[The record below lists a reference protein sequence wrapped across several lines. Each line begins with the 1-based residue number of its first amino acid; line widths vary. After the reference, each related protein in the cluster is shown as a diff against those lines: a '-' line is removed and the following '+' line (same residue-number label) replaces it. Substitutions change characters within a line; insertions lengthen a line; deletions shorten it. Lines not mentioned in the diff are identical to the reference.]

1 MKNIAILGDSLIGLL
16 SALVLSKNKNNI
28 YIFRNTQEDSGREN
42 IERYFSINL
51 LSKYM
56 FMKSGIW
63 ENIES
68 NGIQPYKKIIT
79 WSDTGN
85 DVTFN
90 SRSISY
96 DYLGYIIKESSI
108 KEAIEEKLSKLK
120 NITIKSIEEVLYIDK
135 SENNVI
141 NLLNK
146 KKLKYDLLLL
156 ADARNFNIFNN
167 LKINRIT
174 HDYNQSAL
182 VINLK
187 LENSISNKIAFQRF
201 ADNQIQGLLPI
212 SSNEFNLIWSI
223 NSSEVDNLFNKDKVL
238 LTKIL
243 NNQLSSRIGNIIQ
256 ISDRIVFPLSGFHV
270 KSYVYN
276 NIILIGGSAHSVHPL
291 AGLGLNMGIQDIFIL
306 DAALNHDKNTYIN
319 KKSLNYYN
327 SNCIKNNKKLFYTI
341 NFLKKFYENKLLP
354 LSVKSKA
361 FDFFNKSLILKS
373 QVIEEATGIKTLNSV
388 LSKGYSRSN
397 NY

>member
-16 SALVLSKNKNNI
+16 SALVLSKNENNI
-28 YIFRNTQEDSGREN
+28 YIFRNTQEDFKREN

-79 WSDTGN
+79 WNDTGN
-85 DVTFN
+85 EVTFN

-108 KEAIEEKLSKLK
+108 KKAIEEKLSKLK
-120 NITIKSIEEVLYIDK
+120 NVIIKSIEEVSYINQ
-135 SENNVI
+135 SENNAI
-141 NLLNK
+141 NFKNK

-167 LKINRIT
+167 LEINRIT
-174 HDYNQSAL
+174 HNYNQSAL

-187 LENSISNKIAFQRF
+187 LENSISEKVAFQRF
-201 ADNQIQGLLPI
+201 ADSQIQGLLPI

-223 NSSEVDNLFNKDKVL
+223 NSSEVDNLFNKDKTSL
-238 LTKIL
+238 IKIL

-256 ISDRIVFPLSGFHV
+256 ISDRIVFPLSGFYV

-306 DAALNHDKNTYIN
+306 DTALNHEKNTYIN
-319 KKSLNYYN
+319 ETSLNYYN
-327 SNCIKNNKKLFYTI
+327 SSCIKNNKKIFYTI
-341 NFLKKFYENKLLP
+341 NFLKKFYENELLP

-373 QVIEEATGIKTLNSV
+373 QVIEEATGIKTLNSI
-388 LSKGYSRSN
+388 LSEGYSRPN

>member
-16 SALVLSKNKNNI
+16 SALILSKNKNNI
-28 YIFRNTQEDSGREN
+28 YIFRNAQEDSEREN

-79 WSDTGN
+79 WSDAGN
-85 DVTFN
+85 EVTFN
-90 SRSISY
+90 SKSISY

-108 KEAIEEKLSKLK
+108 KKAIEEKLSKLE
-120 NITIKSIEEVLYIDK
+120 NITIKSIEEVSRIDQ

-141 NLLNK
+141 NFINK

-156 ADARNFNIFNN
+156 ADTRNFNVFNN
-167 LKINRIT
+167 LEINRIT

-187 LENSISNKIAFQRF
+187 LENSISEKIAFQRF

-212 SSNEFNLIWSI
+212 SSNEFNLIWSV

-243 NNQLSSRIGNIIQ
+243 NDQLSSRIGNIIK
-256 ISDRIVFPLSGFHV
+256 ISDRIVFPLSGFYV

-306 DAALNHDKNTYIN
+306 DTALNHEKNTYIN
-319 KKSLNYYN
+319 EKSLNYYN
-327 SNCIKNNKKLFYTI
+327 NNCIKNNKKLFYTI
-341 NFLKKFYENKLLP
+341 NFLKKFYENELLA
-354 LSVKSKA
+354 LSIKSKA
-361 FDFFNKSLILKS
+361 LDFFNKSLILKS

-388 LSKGYSRSN
+388 LSEGYSRPN

>member
-28 YIFRNTQEDSGREN
+28 YIFRNTQEDSEREN

-63 ENIES
+63 ENIKPD
-68 NGIQPYKKIIT
+68 GIQPYKKIIT
-79 WSDTGN
+79 WNDTGN
-85 DVTFN
+85 EVTFN

-108 KEAIEEKLSKLK
+108 KKAIEEKLSKLK
-120 NITIKSIEEVLYIDK
+120 NVIIKSIEEVSYINQ
-135 SENNVI
+135 SENNAI
-141 NLLNK
+141 NFKNK

-167 LKINRIT
+167 LEINRIT
-174 HDYNQSAL
+174 HNYNQSAL

-187 LENSISNKIAFQRF
+187 LENPISEKVAFQRF
-201 ADNQIQGLLPI
+201 ADSQIQGLLPI

-223 NSSEVDNLFNKDKVL
+223 NSSEVDNLFNKDKTSL
-238 LTKIL
+238 IKIL

-256 ISDRIVFPLSGFHV
+256 ISDRIIFPLSGFYV

-306 DAALNHDKNTYIN
+306 DTALNHEKNTYIN
-319 KKSLNYYN
+319 ETSLNYYN
-327 SNCIKNNKKLFYTI
+327 SSCIKNNKKIFYTI
-341 NFLKKFYENKLLP
+341 NFLKKFYENEFLS

-361 FDFFNKSLILKS
+361 LDFFDKSLTLKS
-373 QVIEEATGIKTLNSV
+373 QVIEEATGIKTLNSI
-388 LSKGYSRSN
+388 LSEGYSRSN

>member
-28 YIFRNTQEDSGREN
+28 YIFRNTQEDSEREN

-79 WSDTGN
+79 WSDAGN
-85 DVTFN
+85 EVTFN
-90 SRSISY
+90 SKSISY

-108 KEAIEEKLSKLK
+108 KKAIEEKLSKLE
-120 NITIKSIEEVLYIDK
+120 NITIKSIEEVSCIDQ

-141 NLLNK
+141 NFINK

-156 ADARNFNIFNN
+156 ADTRNFNVFNN
-167 LKINRIT
+167 LEINRIT

-187 LENSISNKIAFQRF
+187 LENSISIVVKEKSE
-201 ADNQIQGLLPI
+201 LLA
-212 SSNEFNLIWSI
+212 
-223 NSSEVDNLFNKDKVL
+223 
-238 LTKIL
+238 T
-243 NNQLSSRIGNIIQ
+243 
-256 ISDRIVFPLSGFHV
+256 
-270 KSYVYN
+270 
-276 NIILIGGSAHSVHPL
+276 
-291 AGLGLNMGIQDIFIL
+291 
-306 DAALNHDKNTYIN
+306 
-319 KKSLNYYN
+319 SL
-327 SNCIKNNKKLFYTI
+327 
-341 NFLKKFYENKLLP
+341 
-354 LSVKSKA
+354 
-361 FDFFNKSLILKS
+361 
-373 QVIEEATGIKTLNSV
+373 
-388 LSKGYSRSN
+388 R
-397 NY
+397 

>member
-28 YIFRNTQEDSGREN
+28 YIFRNTQEDSEREN

-79 WSDTGN
+79 WSDAGN
-85 DVTFN
+85 EVTFN
-90 SRSISY
+90 SKSISY

-108 KEAIEEKLSKLK
+108 KKAIEEKLSKLE
-120 NITIKSIEEVLYIDK
+120 NITIKSIEEVSRIDQ

-141 NLLNK
+141 NLINK

-156 ADARNFNIFNN
+156 ADTRNFNVFNN
-167 LKINRIT
+167 LEINRIT

-187 LENSISNKIAFQRF
+187 LENSISEKIAFQRF

-212 SSNEFNLIWSI
+212 SSNEFNLIWSV

-243 NNQLSSRIGNIIQ
+243 NDQLSSRIGNIIK
-256 ISDRIVFPLSGFHV
+256 ISDRIVFPLSGFYV

-306 DAALNHDKNTYIN
+306 DTALNHEKNTYIN
-319 KKSLNYYN
+319 EKSLNYYN

-341 NFLKKFYENKLLP
+341 NFLKKFYENELLS
-354 LSVKSKA
+354 LSVKSKVL
-361 FDFFNKSLILKS
+361 DFFNKSLILKS
-373 QVIEEATGIKTLNSV
+373 QVIEEATGIKMLNSV
-388 LSKGYSRSN
+388 LSEGYSRPN

>member
-16 SALVLSKNKNNI
+16 SALILSKNKNNI
-28 YIFRNTQEDSGREN
+28 YIFRNTQEDSEREN

-79 WSDTGN
+79 WSDAGN
-85 DVTFN
+85 EVTFN
-90 SRSISY
+90 SKSISY

-108 KEAIEEKLSKLK
+108 KKAIEEKLSKLE
-120 NITIKSIEEVLYIDK
+120 NITIKSIEEVSRIDQ

-141 NLLNK
+141 NFINK

-156 ADARNFNIFNN
+156 ADTRNFNVFNN
-167 LKINRIT
+167 LEINRIT

-187 LENSISNKIAFQRF
+187 LENSISEKIAFQRF

-212 SSNEFNLIWSI
+212 SSNEFNLIWSV

-243 NNQLSSRIGNIIQ
+243 NDQLSSRIGNIIQ
-256 ISDRIVFPLSGFHV
+256 ISDRIVFPLSGFYV

-306 DAALNHDKNTYIN
+306 DTALNHEKNTYIN
-319 KKSLNYYN
+319 EKSLNYYN
-327 SNCIKNNKKLFYTI
+327 NNCIKNNKKLFYTI
-341 NFLKKFYENKLLP
+341 NFLKKFYENELLA
-354 LSVKSKA
+354 LSIKSKA
-361 FDFFNKSLILKS
+361 LDFFNKSLILKS

-388 LSKGYSRSN
+388 LSEGYSRPN

>member
-28 YIFRNTQEDSGREN
+28 YIFRNIQEDSEREN

-63 ENIES
+63 ENIKPD
-68 NGIQPYKKIIT
+68 GIQPYKKIIT
-79 WSDTGN
+79 WNDTGN
-85 DVTFN
+85 EVTFN

-108 KEAIEEKLSKLK
+108 KKAIEEKLSKLK
-120 NITIKSIEEVLYIDK
+120 NVIIKSIEEVSYINQ
-135 SENNVI
+135 SESNVI
-141 NLLNK
+141 NFKNK

-167 LKINRIT
+167 LEINRIT
-174 HDYNQSAL
+174 HNYNQSAL

-187 LENSISNKIAFQRF
+187 LENSISEKVAFQRF
-201 ADNQIQGLLPI
+201 ADSQIQGLLPI

-223 NSSEVDNLFNKDKVL
+223 NSSEVDNLFNKDKTSL
-238 LTKIL
+238 IKIL

-256 ISDRIVFPLSGFHV
+256 ISDRIIFPLSGFYV

-306 DAALNHDKNTYIN
+306 DTALNHEKNTYIN
-319 KKSLNYYN
+319 ETSLNYYN
-327 SNCIKNNKKLFYTI
+327 SSCIKNNKKIFYTI
-341 NFLKKFYENKLLP
+341 NFLKKFYENEFLS

-361 FDFFNKSLILKS
+361 LDFFDKSLTLKS
-373 QVIEEATGIKTLNSV
+373 QVIEEATGIKTLNSI
-388 LSKGYSRSN
+388 LSEGYSRSN

>member
-341 NFLKKFYENKLLP
+341 NFLKKFYENELLP

>member
-28 YIFRNTQEDSGREN
+28 YIFRNTQEDSEREN

-63 ENIES
+63 ENIKPD
-68 NGIQPYKKIIT
+68 GIQPYKKIIT
-79 WSDTGN
+79 WDDTGN
-85 DVTFN
+85 EVTFN

-108 KEAIEEKLSKLK
+108 KKAIEEKLSKLK
-120 NITIKSIEEVLYIDK
+120 NVIIKSIEEVSYINQ

-141 NLLNK
+141 NFKNK

-167 LKINRIT
+167 LEINRIT
-174 HDYNQSAL
+174 HNYNQSAL

-187 LENSISNKIAFQRF
+187 LENSISEKVAFQRF
-201 ADNQIQGLLPI
+201 ADSQIQGLLPI

-223 NSSEVDNLFNKDKVL
+223 NSSEVDNLFNKDKTSL
-238 LTKIL
+238 IKIL

-256 ISDRIVFPLSGFHV
+256 ISDRIIFPLSGFYV

-306 DAALNHDKNTYIN
+306 DTALNHEKNTYIN
-319 KKSLNYYN
+319 ETSLNYYN
-327 SNCIKNNKKLFYTI
+327 SSCIKNNKKIFYTI
-341 NFLKKFYENKLLP
+341 NFLKKFYENEFLS

-361 FDFFNKSLILKS
+361 LDFFDKSLTLKS
-373 QVIEEATGIKTLNSV
+373 QVIEEATGIKTLNSI
-388 LSKGYSRSN
+388 LSEGYSRSN

>member
-28 YIFRNTQEDSGREN
+28 YIFRNTQEDSEREN

-63 ENIES
+63 ENIKPD
-68 NGIQPYKKIIT
+68 GIQPYKKIIT
-79 WSDTGN
+79 WNDTGN
-85 DVTFN
+85 EVTFN

-108 KEAIEEKLSKLK
+108 KKAIEEKLSKLK
-120 NITIKSIEEVLYIDK
+120 NVIIKSIEEVSYINQ

-141 NLLNK
+141 NFKNK

-167 LKINRIT
+167 LEINRIT
-174 HDYNQSAL
+174 HNYNQSAL

-187 LENSISNKIAFQRF
+187 LENSISEKVAFQRF
-201 ADNQIQGLLPI
+201 ADRQIQGLLPI

-223 NSSEVDNLFNKDKVL
+223 NSSEVDNLFNKDKTSL
-238 LTKIL
+238 IKIL

-256 ISDRIVFPLSGFHV
+256 ISDRIVFPLSGFYV

-306 DAALNHDKNTYIN
+306 DTALNHEKNTYIN
-319 KKSLNYYN
+319 ETSLNYYN
-327 SNCIKNNKKLFYTI
+327 SSCIKNNKKIFYTI
-341 NFLKKFYENKLLP
+341 NFLKKFYENEFLS

-361 FDFFNKSLILKS
+361 LDFFDKSLTLKS
-373 QVIEEATGIKTLNSV
+373 QVIEEATGIKTLNSI
-388 LSKGYSRSN
+388 LSEGYSRSN

>member
-28 YIFRNTQEDSGREN
+28 YIFRNTQEDSEREN

-63 ENIES
+63 ENIKPD
-68 NGIQPYKKIIT
+68 GIQPYKKIIT
-79 WSDTGN
+79 WDDTGN
-85 DVTFN
+85 EVTFN

-108 KEAIEEKLSKLK
+108 KKAIEEKLSKLK
-120 NITIKSIEEVLYIDK
+120 NVIIKSIEEVSYINQ

-141 NLLNK
+141 NFKNK

-167 LKINRIT
+167 LEINRIT
-174 HDYNQSAL
+174 HNYNQSAL

-187 LENSISNKIAFQRF
+187 LENSISEKVAFQRF
-201 ADNQIQGLLPI
+201 ADSQIQGLLPI

-223 NSSEVDNLFNKDKVL
+223 NSSEVGNLFNKDKTL
-238 LTKIL
+238 LIKIL

-256 ISDRIVFPLSGFHV
+256 ISDRIVFPLSGFYV

-306 DAALNHDKNTYIN
+306 DTALNHEKNTYIN
-319 KKSLNYYN
+319 EKSLNYYN
-327 SNCIKNNKKLFYTI
+327 SSCIKNNKKIFYTI
-341 NFLKKFYENKLLP
+341 NFLKKFYENEFLS

-361 FDFFNKSLILKS
+361 LDFFDKSLTLKS
-373 QVIEEATGIKTLNSV
+373 QVIEEATGIKTLNSI
-388 LSKGYSRSN
+388 LSEGYSRSN

>member
-16 SALVLSKNKNNI
+16 SALVLSKNENNI
-28 YIFRNTQEDSGREN
+28 YIFRNTQEDFKREN

-63 ENIES
+63 ENIKPD
-68 NGIQPYKKIIT
+68 GIQPYKKIIT
-79 WSDTGN
+79 WNDTGN
-85 DVTFN
+85 EVTFN

-108 KEAIEEKLSKLK
+108 KKAIEEKLFKLK
-120 NITIKSIEEVLYIDK
+120 NITIKSIEEVSHINQ

-141 NLLNK
+141 NFINK

-156 ADARNFNIFNN
+156 ADTKNFNIFNN
-167 LKINRIT
+167 LKIDKII

-187 LENSISNKIAFQRF
+187 LENSISEKIAFQRF

-223 NSSEVDNLFNKDKVL
+223 NSSEVDNLLNKDKVS

-256 ISDRIVFPLSGFHV
+256 ISDRIVFPLSGFYV

-306 DAALNHDKNTYIN
+306 DTALNHDKNTHIN
-319 KKSLNYYN
+319 EKSLNYYN
-327 SNCIKNNKKLFYTI
+327 RNCIKNNKKLFYTI
-341 NFLKKFYENKLLP
+341 NFLKKFYENELLS

-361 FDFFNKSLILKS
+361 LDFFNKSLILKS

-388 LSKGYSRSN
+388 LSEGYSRPN

>member
-28 YIFRNTQEDSGREN
+28 YIFRNTQEDSEREN

-51 LSKYM
+51 LSKYVL
-56 FMKSGIW
+56 MKSGIW

-85 DVTFN
+85 EVIFN
-90 SRSISY
+90 SKSISY

-108 KEAIEEKLSKLK
+108 KKAIEEKLSKLK
-120 NITIKSIEEVLYIDK
+120 NITIKSIKEVSRIDQ

-141 NLLNK
+141 NFINK

-156 ADARNFNIFNN
+156 ADTRNFNVFNN
-167 LKINRIT
+167 LEINRIT

-187 LENSISNKIAFQRF
+187 LENSISKKIAFQRF

-212 SSNEFNLIWSI
+212 SSNEFNLIWSV
-223 NSSEVDNLFNKDKVL
+223 NSSEVDNLFNKNKAL

-243 NNQLSSRIGNIIQ
+243 NDQLSSRIGNIIQ
-256 ISDRIVFPLSGFHV
+256 ISDRIVFPLSGFYV

-306 DAALNHDKNTYIN
+306 DTALNHEKNTYIN
-319 KKSLNYYN
+319 EKSLNYYN
-327 SNCIKNNKKLFYTI
+327 NNCIKNNKKLFYTI
-341 NFLKKFYENKLLP
+341 NFLKKFYGNELLA

-361 FDFFNKSLILKS
+361 LDFFNKSLILKS

-388 LSKGYSRSN
+388 LSEGYSRPN

>member
-16 SALVLSKNKNNI
+16 SALILSKNKNNI
-28 YIFRNTQEDSGREN
+28 YIFRNAQEDSEREN

-79 WSDTGN
+79 WSDAGN
-85 DVTFN
+85 EVTFN
-90 SRSISY
+90 SKSISY

-108 KEAIEEKLSKLK
+108 KKAIEEKLSKLE
-120 NITIKSIEEVLYIDK
+120 NITIKSIEEVSRIDQ
-135 SENNVI
+135 SENNII
-141 NLLNK
+141 NFINK

-156 ADARNFNIFNN
+156 ADTRNFNVFNN
-167 LKINRIT
+167 LEINRIT

-187 LENSISNKIAFQRF
+187 LENSISEKIAFQRF

-212 SSNEFNLIWSI
+212 SSNEFNLIWSV

-243 NNQLSSRIGNIIQ
+243 NDQLSSRIGNIIK
-256 ISDRIVFPLSGFHV
+256 ISNRIVFPLSGFYV

-306 DAALNHDKNTYIN
+306 DTALNHEKNTYIN
-319 KKSLNYYN
+319 EKSLNYYN
-327 SNCIKNNKKLFYTI
+327 NNCIKNNKKLFYTI
-341 NFLKKFYENKLLP
+341 NFLKKFYENELLA
-354 LSVKSKA
+354 LSIKSKA
-361 FDFFNKSLILKS
+361 LDFFNISLILKS
-373 QVIEEATGIKTLNSV
+373 QVIEEATGIKMLNSV
-388 LSKGYSRSN
+388 LSEGYSRPN

>member
-16 SALVLSKNKNNI
+16 SALILSKNKNNI
-28 YIFRNTQEDSGREN
+28 YIFRNAQEDSEREN

-68 NGIQPYKKIIT
+68 NGILPYKKIIT

-85 DVTFN
+85 EVIFN
-90 SRSISY
+90 SKSISY

-108 KEAIEEKLSKLK
+108 KKAIEEKLSKLE
-120 NITIKSIEEVLYIDK
+120 NITIKSIEEVSRIDQ

-141 NLLNK
+141 NFINK

-156 ADARNFNIFNN
+156 ADTRNFNVFNN
-167 LKINRIT
+167 LEINRIT

-187 LENSISNKIAFQRF
+187 LENSISEKIAFQRF

-212 SSNEFNLIWSI
+212 SSNEFNLIWSV

-243 NNQLSSRIGNIIQ
+243 NDQLSSRIGNIIK
-256 ISDRIVFPLSGFHV
+256 ISNRIVFPLSGFYV

-306 DAALNHDKNTYIN
+306 DTALNHEKNTYIN
-319 KKSLNYYN
+319 EKSLNYYN

-341 NFLKKFYENKLLP
+341 NFLKKFYENELLA
-354 LSVKSKA
+354 LSIKSKA
-361 FDFFNKSLILKS
+361 LDFFNKSLILKS
-373 QVIEEATGIKTLNSV
+373 QVIEEATGIKMLNSV
-388 LSKGYSRSN
+388 LSEGYSRPN

>member
-16 SALVLSKNKNNI
+16 SALILSKNKNNI
-28 YIFRNTQEDSGREN
+28 YIFRNTQEDSEREN

-56 FMKSGIW
+56 LMKSGIW

-79 WSDTGN
+79 WNDTGN
-85 DVTFN
+85 EVTFN

-108 KEAIEEKLSKLK
+108 KKAIEEKLSKLK
-120 NITIKSIEEVLYIDK
+120 NITIKSIEEVSHINQ

-141 NLLNK
+141 NFINK
-146 KKLKYDLLLL
+146 KKLKYNLLLL
-156 ADARNFNIFNN
+156 ADTRNFNIFNN
-167 LKINRIT
+167 LKINKIT

-187 LENSISNKIAFQRF
+187 LDNPVSEKIAFQRF

-223 NSSEVDNLFNKDKVL
+223 NSSEVDNLFNKDKVS

-256 ISDRIVFPLSGFHV
+256 ISDRIVFPLSGFYV

-306 DAALNHDKNTYIN
+306 DTALNHDKNTYIN
-319 KKSLNYYN
+319 EKSLNYYN
-327 SNCIKNNKKLFYTI
+327 RNCIKNNKKIFYTI
-341 NFLKKFYENKLLP
+341 NFLKKFYENELLS
-354 LSVKSKA
+354 LSVKFKA
-361 FDFFNKSLILKS
+361 LDFFNKSLILKS

-388 LSKGYSRSN
+388 LSEGYSRPN

>member
-28 YIFRNTQEDSGREN
+28 YIFRNTQEDSEREN

-79 WSDTGN
+79 WSDAGN
-85 DVTFN
+85 EVTFN
-90 SRSISY
+90 SKSISY

-108 KEAIEEKLSKLK
+108 KKAIEEKLSKLK
-120 NITIKSIEEVLYIDK
+120 NITIKSIEEVSRIDQSK
-135 SENNVI
+135 NNVI
-141 NLLNK
+141 NFINK

-156 ADARNFNIFNN
+156 ADTRNFNVFNN
-167 LKINRIT
+167 LEINRIT

-187 LENSISNKIAFQRF
+187 LENSISEKIAFQRF

-212 SSNEFNLIWSI
+212 SSNEFNLIWSV

-243 NNQLSSRIGNIIQ
+243 NDQLSSRIGNIIQ
-256 ISDRIVFPLSGFHV
+256 ISDRIVFPLSGFYV

-306 DAALNHDKNTYIN
+306 DTALNHDKDTYIN
-319 KKSLNYYN
+319 EKSLNYYN
-327 SNCIKNNKKLFYTI
+327 SNCISSI
-341 NFLKKFYENKLLP
+341 
-354 LSVKSKA
+354 
-361 FDFFNKSLILKS
+361 
-373 QVIEEATGIKTLNSV
+373 
-388 LSKGYSRSN
+388 YSYRRN
-397 NY
+397 

>member
-16 SALVLSKNKNNI
+16 SALILSKNKNNI
-28 YIFRNTQEDSGREN
+28 YIFSNAQEDSEREN

-79 WSDTGN
+79 WNDTGN
-85 DVTFN
+85 EVTFN

-96 DYLGYIIKESSI
+96 DYLGYIIKESSN
-108 KEAIEEKLSKLK
+108 KKAIEVKLSKLK
-120 NITIKSIEEVLYIDK
+120 NITIKSIEEVSHINQ

-141 NLLNK
+141 NFKNK

-167 LKINRIT
+167 LEINRIT
-174 HDYNQSAL
+174 HNYNQSAL

-187 LENSISNKIAFQRF
+187 LENSISEKIAFQRF

-212 SSNEFNLIWSI
+212 SSNEFNLIWSV

-243 NNQLSSRIGNIIQ
+243 NDQLSSRIGNIIK
-256 ISDRIVFPLSGFHV
+256 ISNRIVFPLSGFYV

-306 DAALNHDKNTYIN
+306 DTALNHEKNTYIN
-319 KKSLNYYN
+319 EKSLNYYN
-327 SNCIKNNKKLFYTI
+327 NNCIKNNKKLFYTI
-341 NFLKKFYENKLLP
+341 NFLKKFYENELLA
-354 LSVKSKA
+354 LSIKSKA
-361 FDFFNKSLILKS
+361 LDFFNKSLILKS

-388 LSKGYSRSN
+388 LSEGYSRPN

>member
-1 MKNIAILGDSLIGLL
+1 MKNIAVLGDSLIGLL

-28 YIFRNTQEDSGREN
+28 YIFRNIQEDSEREN

-56 FMKSGIW
+56 LMKSGIW

-79 WSDTGN
+79 WNDTGN
-85 DVTFN
+85 EVTFN

-108 KEAIEEKLSKLK
+108 KQAIEEKLCKLK
-120 NITIKSIEEVLYIDK
+120 NITIKSIEEVSYIDK

-141 NLLNK
+141 NFINK

-156 ADARNFNIFNN
+156 ADTRNFNIFNN
-167 LKINRIT
+167 LKINRT
-174 HDYNQSAL
+174 TYDYNQSAL

-187 LENSISNKIAFQRF
+187 LENSISEKIAFQRF

-223 NSSEVDNLFNKDKVL
+223 NSSEVDNLFNKDKVS

-256 ISDRIVFPLSGFHV
+256 ISDRIVFPLSGFYV

-306 DAALNHDKNTYIN
+306 DTALNHDKNTYIN
-319 KKSLNYYN
+319 EKSLNYYN
-327 SNCIKNNKKLFYTI
+327 RNCIKNNKKIFYTI
-341 NFLKKFYENKLLP
+341 NFLKKFYENELLS

-361 FDFFNKSLILKS
+361 LDFFNKSLILKS
-373 QVIEEATGIKTLNSV
+373 QVIEEATGIKMLNSV
-388 LSKGYSRSN
+388 LSEGYSRPN

>member
-28 YIFRNTQEDSGREN
+28 YIFRNTQEDSEREN

-63 ENIES
+63 ENIKPD
-68 NGIQPYKKIIT
+68 GIQPYKKIIT
-79 WSDTGN
+79 WNDTGN
-85 DVTFN
+85 EVTFN

-108 KEAIEEKLSKLK
+108 KKAIEEKLSKLK
-120 NITIKSIEEVLYIDK
+120 NVIIKSIEEVSYINQ

-141 NLLNK
+141 NFKNK

-167 LKINRIT
+167 LEINRIT
-174 HDYNQSAL
+174 HNYNQSAL

-187 LENSISNKIAFQRF
+187 LENSISEKVAFQRF
-201 ADNQIQGLLPI
+201 ADSQIQGLLPI

-223 NSSEVDNLFNKDKVL
+223 NSSEVDNLFNKDKTSL
-238 LTKIL
+238 IKIL

-256 ISDRIVFPLSGFHV
+256 ISDRIVFPLSGFYV

-306 DAALNHDKNTYIN
+306 DTALNHEKNTYIN
-319 KKSLNYYN
+319 ETSLNYYN
-327 SNCIKNNKKLFYTI
+327 SSCIKNNKKIFYTI
-341 NFLKKFYENKLLP
+341 NFLKKFYENEFLS

-361 FDFFNKSLILKS
+361 LDFFDKSLTLKS
-373 QVIEEATGIKTLNSV
+373 QVIEEATGIKTLNSI
-388 LSKGYSRSN
+388 LSEGYSRSN

>member
-16 SALVLSKNKNNI
+16 SALILSKNKNNI
-28 YIFRNTQEDSGREN
+28 YIFRNTQEDSEREN

-79 WSDTGN
+79 WSDAGN
-85 DVTFN
+85 EVTFN
-90 SRSISY
+90 SKSISY

-108 KEAIEEKLSKLK
+108 KKAIEEKLSKLE
-120 NITIKSIEEVLYIDK
+120 NITIKSIEEVSRIDQ

-141 NLLNK
+141 NFINK

-156 ADARNFNIFNN
+156 ADTRNFNVFNN
-167 LKINRIT
+167 LEINRIT

-187 LENSISNKIAFQRF
+187 LENSISEKIAFQRF

-212 SSNEFNLIWSI
+212 SSNEFNLIWSV
-223 NSSEVDNLFNKDKVL
+223 NSSEVDNLCNKDKVL

-243 NNQLSSRIGNIIQ
+243 NDQLSSRIGNIIQ
-256 ISDRIVFPLSGFHV
+256 ISDRIVFPLSGFYV

-306 DAALNHDKNTYIN
+306 DTALNHEKNTYIN
-319 KKSLNYYN
+319 EKSLNYYN

-341 NFLKKFYENKLLP
+341 NFLKKFYENELLA
-354 LSVKSKA
+354 LSIKSKA
-361 FDFFNKSLILKS
+361 LDFFNKSLILKS

-388 LSKGYSRSN
+388 LSEGYSHPN

>member
-28 YIFRNTQEDSGREN
+28 YIFRNTQEDSEREN

-79 WSDTGN
+79 WSDAGN
-85 DVTFN
+85 EVTFN
-90 SRSISY
+90 SKSISY

-108 KEAIEEKLSKLK
+108 KKAIEEKLSKLE
-120 NITIKSIEEVLYIDK
+120 NITIKSIEEVSRIDQ

-141 NLLNK
+141 NFINK

-156 ADARNFNIFNN
+156 ADTRNFNVFNN
-167 LKINRIT
+167 LEINRIT

-182 VINLK
+182 AINLK
-187 LENSISNKIAFQRF
+187 LENSISEKIAFQRF

-212 SSNEFNLIWSI
+212 SSNEFNLIWSV

-243 NNQLSSRIGNIIQ
+243 NDQLSSRIGNIIQ
-256 ISDRIVFPLSGFHV
+256 ISDRIVFPLSGFYV

-306 DAALNHDKNTYIN
+306 DTALNHEKNTYIN
-319 KKSLNYYN
+319 EKSLNYYN

-341 NFLKKFYENKLLP
+341 NFLKKFYENELLA
-354 LSVKSKA
+354 LSIKSKA
-361 FDFFNKSLILKS
+361 LDFFNKSLILKS
-373 QVIEEATGIKTLNSV
+373 QVIEEATGIKMLNSV
-388 LSKGYSRSN
+388 LSEGYSRPN

>member
-16 SALVLSKNKNNI
+16 SALILSKNKNNI
-28 YIFRNTQEDSGREN
+28 YIFRNTQEDSEREN

-79 WSDTGN
+79 WSDAGN
-85 DVTFN
+85 EVIFN
-90 SRSISY
+90 SKSISY

-108 KEAIEEKLSKLK
+108 KKAIEEKLSKLE
-120 NITIKSIEEVLYIDK
+120 NITIKSIEEVSRIDQ
-135 SENNVI
+135 SENNII
-141 NLLNK
+141 NFINK

-156 ADARNFNIFNN
+156 ADTRNFNVFNN
-167 LKINRIT
+167 LEINRIT

-187 LENSISNKIAFQRF
+187 LENSISEKIAFQRF

-212 SSNEFNLIWSI
+212 SSNEFNLIWSV

-243 NNQLSSRIGNIIQ
+243 NDQLSSRIGNIIK
-256 ISDRIVFPLSGFHV
+256 ISDRIVFPLSGFYV

-306 DAALNHDKNTYIN
+306 DTALNHEKNTYIN
-319 KKSLNYYN
+319 EKSLNYYN
-327 SNCIKNNKKLFYTI
+327 NNCIKNNKKLFYTI
-341 NFLKKFYENKLLP
+341 NFLKKFYENELLA
-354 LSVKSKA
+354 LSIKSKA
-361 FDFFNKSLILKS
+361 LDFFNKSLILKS
-373 QVIEEATGIKTLNSV
+373 QVIEEATGIKMLNSV
-388 LSKGYSRSN
+388 LSEGYSRPN

>member
-28 YIFRNTQEDSGREN
+28 YIFRNTQEYSEREN

-56 FMKSGIW
+56 FMKSDIW

-85 DVTFN
+85 EVIFN
-90 SRSISY
+90 SKLISY

-108 KEAIEEKLSKLK
+108 KKAIEEKLSKLK
-120 NITIKSIEEVLYIDK
+120 NITIKSIEEVSCIDQ

-141 NLLNK
+141 NFINK

-156 ADARNFNIFNN
+156 ADTRNFNVFNN
-167 LKINRIT
+167 LEINRIT

-187 LENSISNKIAFQRF
+187 LENSISEKIAFQRF
-201 ADNQIQGLLPI
+201 SDNQIQGLLPI
-212 SSNEFNLIWSI
+212 SSNEFNLIWSV
-223 NSSEVDNLFNKDKVL
+223 NSSEVDNLFNKNKVL

-243 NNQLSSRIGNIIQ
+243 NDQLSSRIGNIIQ
-256 ISDRIVFPLSGFHV
+256 ISDRIVFPLSGFYV

-306 DAALNHDKNTYIN
+306 DTALNHEKNTYIN
-319 KKSLNYYN
+319 EKSLNYYN

-341 NFLKKFYENKLLP
+341 NFLKKFYENELLA

-361 FDFFNKSLILKS
+361 LDFFNKSLILKS

-388 LSKGYSRSN
+388 LSEGYSRPN

>member
-28 YIFRNTQEDSGREN
+28 YIFRNTQEDSEREN

-85 DVTFN
+85 EVIFN
-90 SRSISY
+90 SKSISY

-108 KEAIEEKLSKLK
+108 KKAIEEKLSKLK
-120 NITIKSIEEVLYIDK
+120 NITIKSIEEVSRIDQ

-141 NLLNK
+141 NFINK

-156 ADARNFNIFNN
+156 ADTRNFNVFNN
-167 LKINRIT
+167 LEINRIT

-187 LENSISNKIAFQRF
+187 LENSISEKIAFQRF

-212 SSNEFNLIWSI
+212 SSNEFNLIWSV
-223 NSSEVDNLFNKDKVL
+223 NSSEVDNLFNKNKVL

-243 NNQLSSRIGNIIQ
+243 NDQLSSRIGNIIQ
-256 ISDRIVFPLSGFHV
+256 ISDRIVFPLSGFYV

-306 DAALNHDKNTYIN
+306 DTALNHEKNTYIN
-319 KKSLNYYN
+319 EKSLNYYN

-341 NFLKKFYENKLLP
+341 NFLKKFYENELLA

-361 FDFFNKSLILKS
+361 LDFFNKSLILKS

-388 LSKGYSRSN
+388 LSEGYSRPN

>member
-1 MKNIAILGDSLIGLL
+1 MKNIAVLGDSLIGLL

-28 YIFRNTQEDSGREN
+28 YIFRNIQEDSEREH

-56 FMKSGIW
+56 LMKSGIW
-63 ENIES
+63 ESIES

-85 DVTFN
+85 EVIFN

-108 KEAIEEKLSKLK
+108 KQAIQEKLSKLK
-120 NITIKSIEEVLYIDK
+120 NITIKSIEEVSYIDQ

-141 NLLNK
+141 NFINK

-167 LKINRIT
+167 LEINRIT

-187 LENSISNKIAFQRF
+187 LENAISGKIAFQRF

-212 SSNEFNLIWSI
+212 SSNGFNLIWSI
-223 NSSEVDNLFNKDKVL
+223 NSSEVDDLFDKDKAS

-243 NNQLSSRIGNIIQ
+243 NNQLSSRIGNIVQ
-256 ISDRIVFPLSGFHV
+256 ISDRIVFPLSGFYV

-306 DAALNHDKNTYIN
+306 DTALNHNKNTHIN
-319 KKSLNYYN
+319 EKSLNYYN
-327 SNCIKNNKKLFYTI
+327 RNCIKNNKKLFYTI
-341 NFLKKFYENKLLP
+341 NFLKKFYENELLS
-354 LSVKSKA
+354 LSIKSKA
-361 FDFFNKSLILKS
+361 LDFFNKNLILKS

-388 LSKGYSRSN
+388 LSEGYSRPSN
-397 NY
+397 Y

>member
-1 MKNIAILGDSLIGLL
+1 MKNIAVLGDSLIGLL

-28 YIFRNTQEDSGREN
+28 YIFRNIQEDSEREN

-56 FMKSGIW
+56 LMKSGIW

-85 DVTFN
+85 EVTFN

-108 KEAIEEKLSKLK
+108 KQAIEEKLSKLK
-120 NITIKSIEEVLYIDK
+120 NITIKSIEEVSYIDQ
-135 SENNVI
+135 SENNII
-141 NLLNK
+141 NFINK

-167 LKINRIT
+167 LEINRIT

-187 LENSISNKIAFQRF
+187 LENPISEKIAFQRF

-212 SSNEFNLIWSI
+212 SSSEFNLIWSI
-223 NSSEVDNLFNKDKVL
+223 NSSEVDNLFNKDKVS

-243 NNQLSSRIGNIIQ
+243 NNQLSSRIGNIVQ
-256 ISDRIVFPLSGFHV
+256 ISDRIVFPLSGFYV

-306 DAALNHDKNTYIN
+306 DTALNHNKNTHIN
-319 KKSLNYYN
+319 EKSLNYYN
-327 SNCIKNNKKLFYTI
+327 RNCIKNNKKLFYTI
-341 NFLKKFYENKLLP
+341 NFLKKFYENELLS
-354 LSVKSKA
+354 LSVKFKA
-361 FDFFNKSLILKS
+361 LDFFNKSLILKS

-388 LSKGYSRSN
+388 LSEGYNHSN

>member
-16 SALVLSKNKNNI
+16 SALILSKNKNNI
-28 YIFRNTQEDSGREN
+28 YIFRNTQEDSEREN

-79 WSDTGN
+79 WSDAGN
-85 DVTFN
+85 EVTFN
-90 SRSISY
+90 SKSISY

-108 KEAIEEKLSKLK
+108 KKAIEEKLSKLE
-120 NITIKSIEEVLYIDK
+120 NITIKSIEEVSRIDQSK
-135 SENNVI
+135 NNVI
-141 NLLNK
+141 NFINK

-156 ADARNFNIFNN
+156 ADTRNFNVFNN
-167 LKINRIT
+167 LEINRIT

-187 LENSISNKIAFQRF
+187 LENSISEKIAFQRF

-212 SSNEFNLIWSI
+212 SSNEFNLIWSV

-243 NNQLSSRIGNIIQ
+243 NDQLSSRIGNIIQ
-256 ISDRIVFPLSGFHV
+256 ISDRIVFPLSGFYV

-306 DAALNHDKNTYIN
+306 DTALNHEKNTDIN
-319 KKSLNYYN
+319 EKSLNYYN
-327 SNCIKNNKKLFYTI
+327 NNCIKNNKKLFYTI
-341 NFLKKFYENKLLP
+341 NFLKKFYGNELLA

-361 FDFFNKSLILKS
+361 LDFFNKSLILKS

-388 LSKGYSRSN
+388 LSEGYSRPN

>member
-16 SALVLSKNKNNI
+16 SALILSKNKNNI
-28 YIFRNTQEDSGREN
+28 YIFRNAQEDSEREN

-85 DVTFN
+85 EVIFN
-90 SRSISY
+90 SKSISY

-108 KEAIEEKLSKLK
+108 KKAIEEKLSKLE
-120 NITIKSIEEVLYIDK
+120 NITIKSIEEVSRIDQ

-141 NLLNK
+141 NFINK

-156 ADARNFNIFNN
+156 ADTRNFNVFNN
-167 LKINRIT
+167 LEINRIT

-187 LENSISNKIAFQRF
+187 LENSISEKIAFQRF

-212 SSNEFNLIWSI
+212 SSNEFNLIWSV

-243 NNQLSSRIGNIIQ
+243 NDQLSSRIGNIIK
-256 ISDRIVFPLSGFHV
+256 ISDRIVFPLSGFYV

-306 DAALNHDKNTYIN
+306 DTALNHDKDTYIN
-319 KKSLNYYN
+319 EKSLNYYN

-341 NFLKKFYENKLLP
+341 NFLKKFYENELLA
-354 LSVKSKA
+354 LSIKSKA
-361 FDFFNKSLILKS
+361 LDFFNKSLILKS
-373 QVIEEATGIKTLNSV
+373 QVIEEATGIKMLNSV
-388 LSKGYSRSN
+388 LSEGYSRPN

>member
-28 YIFRNTQEDSGREN
+28 YIFRNIQEDSEREN

-63 ENIES
+63 ENIKPD
-68 NGIQPYKKIIT
+68 GIQPYKKIIT
-79 WSDTGN
+79 WNDTGN
-85 DVTFN
+85 EVTFN

-108 KEAIEEKLSKLK
+108 KKAIEEKLSKLK
-120 NITIKSIEEVLYIDK
+120 NVIIKSIEEVSYINQ

-141 NLLNK
+141 NFKNK

-167 LKINRIT
+167 LEINRIT
-174 HDYNQSAL
+174 HNYNQSAL

-187 LENSISNKIAFQRF
+187 LENSISEKVAFQRF
-201 ADNQIQGLLPI
+201 ADSQIQGLLPI

-223 NSSEVDNLFNKDKVL
+223 NSSEVDNLFNKDKTSL
-238 LTKIL
+238 IKIL

-256 ISDRIVFPLSGFHV
+256 ISDRIIFPLSGFYV

-306 DAALNHDKNTYIN
+306 DTALNHEKNTYIN
-319 KKSLNYYN
+319 ETSLNYYN
-327 SNCIKNNKKLFYTI
+327 SSCIKNNKKIFYTI
-341 NFLKKFYENKLLP
+341 NFLKKFYENEFLS

-361 FDFFNKSLILKS
+361 LDFFDKSLTLKS
-373 QVIEEATGIKTLNSV
+373 QVIEEATGIKTLNSI
-388 LSKGYSRSN
+388 LSEGYSRSN

>member
-28 YIFRNTQEDSGREN
+28 YIFRNTQEDSEREN

-63 ENIES
+63 ENIKPD
-68 NGIQPYKKIIT
+68 GIQPYKKIIT
-79 WSDTGN
+79 WNDTGN
-85 DVTFN
+85 EVTFN

-108 KEAIEEKLSKLK
+108 KKAIEEKLSKLK
-120 NITIKSIEEVLYIDK
+120 NVIIKSIEEVSYINQ
-135 SENNVI
+135 SENNAI
-141 NLLNK
+141 NFKNK

-167 LKINRIT
+167 LEINRIT
-174 HDYNQSAL
+174 HNYNQSAL

-187 LENSISNKIAFQRF
+187 LENSISEKVAFQRF
-201 ADNQIQGLLPI
+201 ADSQIQGLLPI

-223 NSSEVDNLFNKDKVL
+223 NSSEVDNLFNKDKTSL
-238 LTKIL
+238 IKIL

-256 ISDRIVFPLSGFHV
+256 ISDRIIFPLSGFYV

-306 DAALNHDKNTYIN
+306 DTALNHEKNTYIN
-319 KKSLNYYN
+319 ETSLNYYN
-327 SNCIKNNKKLFYTI
+327 SSCIKNNKKIFYTI
-341 NFLKKFYENKLLP
+341 NFLKKFYENEFLS

-361 FDFFNKSLILKS
+361 LDFFDKSLTLKS
-373 QVIEEATGIKTLNSV
+373 QVIEEATGIKTLNSI
-388 LSKGYSRSN
+388 LSEGYSRSN

>member
-16 SALVLSKNKNNI
+16 SALVLSKNENNI
-28 YIFRNTQEDSGREN
+28 YIFRNTQEDFKREN

-63 ENIES
+63 ENIKPD
-68 NGIQPYKKIIT
+68 GIQPYKKIIT
-79 WSDTGN
+79 WNDTGN
-85 DVTFN
+85 EVTFN

-108 KEAIEEKLSKLK
+108 KKAIEEKLSKSK
-120 NITIKSIEEVLYIDK
+120 NITIKSIEEVSHINQ

-141 NLLNK
+141 NFINK

-156 ADARNFNIFNN
+156 ADTKNFNIFNN
-167 LKINRIT
+167 LKIDKII

-187 LENSISNKIAFQRF
+187 LENSISEKIAFQRF

-223 NSSEVDNLFNKDKVL
+223 NSSEVDNLLNKDKVS

-256 ISDRIVFPLSGFHV
+256 ISDRIVFPLSGFYV

-306 DAALNHDKNTYIN
+306 DTALNHDKNTHIN
-319 KKSLNYYN
+319 EKSLNYYN
-327 SNCIKNNKKLFYTI
+327 RNCIKNNKKLFYTI
-341 NFLKKFYENKLLP
+341 NFLKKFYENELLS

-361 FDFFNKSLILKS
+361 LDFFNKSLILKS

-388 LSKGYSRSN
+388 LSEGYSRPN

>member
-1 MKNIAILGDSLIGLL
+1 MKNIAVLGDSLIGLL

-108 KEAIEEKLSKLK
+108 KQAIEEKLSKLK

>member
-16 SALVLSKNKNNI
+16 SALILSKNKNNI
-28 YIFRNTQEDSGREN
+28 YIFRNAQEDSEREN

-79 WSDTGN
+79 WSDAGN
-85 DVTFN
+85 EVTFN
-90 SRSISY
+90 SKSISY

-108 KEAIEEKLSKLK
+108 KKAIEEKLSKLE
-120 NITIKSIEEVLYIDK
+120 NITIKSIEEVSRIDQ

-141 NLLNK
+141 NFINK

-156 ADARNFNIFNN
+156 ADTRNFNVFNN
-167 LKINRIT
+167 LEINRIT

-187 LENSISNKIAFQRF
+187 LENSISEKIAFQRF

-212 SSNEFNLIWSI
+212 SSNEFNLIWSV

-243 NNQLSSRIGNIIQ
+243 NDQLSSRIGNIIK
-256 ISDRIVFPLSGFHV
+256 ISDRIVFPLSGFYV

-306 DAALNHDKNTYIN
+306 DTALNHEKNTYIN
-319 KKSLNYYN
+319 EKSLNYYN
-327 SNCIKNNKKLFYTI
+327 NNCIKNNKKLFYTI
-341 NFLKKFYENKLLP
+341 NFLKKFYENELLA
-354 LSVKSKA
+354 LSIKSKA
-361 FDFFNKSLILKS
+361 LDFFNKSLILKS
-373 QVIEEATGIKTLNSV
+373 QVIEEATGIKMLNSV
-388 LSKGYSRSN
+388 LSEGYSRPN

>member
-28 YIFRNTQEDSGREN
+28 YIFRNIQEDSEREN

-63 ENIES
+63 ENIKPD
-68 NGIQPYKKIIT
+68 GIQPYKKIIT
-79 WSDTGN
+79 WNDTGN
-85 DVTFN
+85 EVTFN

-108 KEAIEEKLSKLK
+108 KKAIEEKLSKLK
-120 NITIKSIEEVLYIDK
+120 NVIIKSIEEVSYINQ
-135 SENNVI
+135 SESNVI
-141 NLLNK
+141 NFKNK

-167 LKINRIT
+167 LEINRIT
-174 HDYNQSAL
+174 HNYNQSAL

-187 LENSISNKIAFQRF
+187 LENSISEKVAFQRF
-201 ADNQIQGLLPI
+201 ADSQIQGLLPI

-223 NSSEVDNLFNKDKVL
+223 NSSEVDNLFNKDKTSL
-238 LTKIL
+238 IKIL

-256 ISDRIVFPLSGFHV
+256 ISDRIIFPLSGFYV

-306 DAALNHDKNTYIN
+306 DTALNHEKNTYIN
-319 KKSLNYYN
+319 EKSLNYYN
-327 SNCIKNNKKLFYTI
+327 SSCIKNNKKIFYTI
-341 NFLKKFYENKLLP
+341 NFLKKFYENEFLS

-361 FDFFNKSLILKS
+361 LDFFDKSLTLKS
-373 QVIEEATGIKTLNSV
+373 QVIEEATGIKTLNSI
-388 LSKGYSRSN
+388 LSEGYSRSN

>member
-1 MKNIAILGDSLIGLL
+1 MKNIAVLGDSLIGLL

-28 YIFRNTQEDSGREN
+28 YIFRNIQEDSEREN

-56 FMKSGIW
+56 LMKSGIW

-85 DVTFN
+85 EVTFN

-108 KEAIEEKLSKLK
+108 KQAIEEKLSKLK
-120 NITIKSIEEVLYIDK
+120 NITIKSIEEVSYIDQ
-135 SENNVI
+135 SENNII
-141 NLLNK
+141 NFINK

-167 LKINRIT
+167 LEINRIT

-187 LENSISNKIAFQRF
+187 LENPISEKIAFQRF

-212 SSNEFNLIWSI
+212 SSSEFNLIWSI
-223 NSSEVDNLFNKDKVL
+223 NSSEVDNLFDKDKAS

-243 NNQLSSRIGNIIQ
+243 NNQLSSRIGNIVQ
-256 ISDRIVFPLSGFHV
+256 ISDRIVFPLSGFYV

-306 DAALNHDKNTYIN
+306 DTALNHNKNTHIN
-319 KKSLNYYN
+319 EKSLNYYN
-327 SNCIKNNKKLFYTI
+327 RNCIKNNKKLFYTI
-341 NFLKKFYENKLLP
+341 NFLKKFYENELLS
-354 LSVKSKA
+354 LSIKSKA
-361 FDFFNKSLILKS
+361 LDFFNKSLILKS

-388 LSKGYSRSN
+388 LSEGYNHSN

>member
-28 YIFRNTQEDSGREN
+28 YIFRNTQEDSEREN

-79 WSDTGN
+79 WNDTGN
-85 DVTFN
+85 EVTFN

-108 KEAIEEKLSKLK
+108 KQAIEEKLSELK
-120 NITIKSIEEVLYIDK
+120 NITIKSIEEISHINQ

-141 NLLNK
+141 NFINK

-156 ADARNFNIFNN
+156 ADTRNFNIFNN
-167 LKINRIT
+167 LKINRT
-174 HDYNQSAL
+174 TYDYNQSAL

-187 LENSISNKIAFQRF
+187 LENSISEKIAFQRF

-223 NSSEVDNLFNKDKVL
+223 NSSEVDNLFNKDKVS

-243 NNQLSSRIGNIIQ
+243 NNQLSSRIGNIIK
-256 ISDRIVFPLSGFHV
+256 ISDRIVFPLSGFYV

-306 DAALNHDKNTYIN
+306 DTALNHDKDTYIN
-319 KKSLNYYN
+319 EKSLNYYN
-327 SNCIKNNKKLFYTI
+327 NNCIKNNKKLFYTI
-341 NFLKKFYENKLLP
+341 NFLKKFYGNELLA

-361 FDFFNKSLILKS
+361 LDFFNKSLILKS
-373 QVIEEATGIKTLNSV
+373 QVIEEATGIKMLDSV
-388 LSKGYSRSN
+388 LSEGYSRPN